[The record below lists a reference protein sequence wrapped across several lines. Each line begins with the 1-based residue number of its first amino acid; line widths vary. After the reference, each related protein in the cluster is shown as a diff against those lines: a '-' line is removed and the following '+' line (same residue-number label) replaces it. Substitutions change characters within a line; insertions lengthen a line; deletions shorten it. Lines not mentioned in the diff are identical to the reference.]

1 MEEGKGQILL
11 YQPPGGKGHKGYVAG
26 RDSVA
31 LS

>member
-1 MEEGKGQILL
+1 MEEDKGQILL
-11 YQPPGGKGHKGYVAG
+11 YQPPGGKAHKGYVAG